1 MIASTRFLPRLG
13 VFGLMMV
20 VGTGAPTDSTRH
32 VRGYGGVI
40 PLPPA
45 VEGSTADLQQALD
58 LLGQRR
64 LVVRT
69 EKSGRV
75 LYANERVTMPAGSD
89 ETRAVSPAGKAK
101 HPCSQQQL
109 VQSRGAVGAP
119 NS

>member
-1 MIASTRFLPRLG
+1 MIASTRFLSRLG
-13 VFGLMMV
+13 VFGLMMA
-20 VGTGAPTDSTRH
+20 VGTGTPTDSTRH
-32 VRGYGGVI
+32 VRGYGGLV

-45 VEGSTADLQQALD
+45 VESTASDLQQALE

-89 ETRAVSPAGKAK
+89 DARAASSASRAK
-101 HPCSQQQL
+101 HPPCPQL
-109 VQSRGAVGAP
+109 VQSHSAVGAP